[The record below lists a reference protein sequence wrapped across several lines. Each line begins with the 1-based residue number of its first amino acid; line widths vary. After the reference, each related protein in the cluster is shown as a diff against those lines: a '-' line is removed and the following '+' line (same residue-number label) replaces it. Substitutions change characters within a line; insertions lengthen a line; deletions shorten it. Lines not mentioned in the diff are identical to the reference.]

1 MAGDERPDRSAPRRE
16 LSTPRREFLVQV
28 SAAAAISGLGVSG
41 APAGEGTPAPL
52 AEIQLGPHRIT
63 RLIAGWNPI
72 DGHSHATRDLSLT
85 MREWFTV
92 ERTAALLEDCLRNG
106 ITTWQYDH
114 TPKSVETLRK
124 LWEKGAN
131 LKTIC
136 LHAERPGYDAPI
148 KTVIDETKPIGMVH
162 HGGVTERA
170 FHAGKSR
177 DVRDYV
183 KKVKDQGILAGV
195 STHCPDTIK
204 RIMDEGWENDF
215 FLCSFYYL
223 TRPREEME
231 KRLGKVPV
239 GEPFFESDPLEM
251 TAAIRQVS
259 KPCLAFK
266 LLAAGRLCWNKQ
278 SVEDAFRFAF
288 ANIKPT
294 DGVIVGMFPRFSDQ
308 VRQNAAFARKYGA
321 VRA

>member
-1 MAGDERPDRSAPRRE
+1 MAEDDRQNRSTPRRE
-16 LSTPRREFLVQV
+16 HSTPRREFLVQV
-28 SAAAAISGLGVSG
+28 SAAAAGSVFGASQ
-41 APAGEGTPAPL
+41 APAAQSAPAPL
-52 AEIQLGPHRIT
+52 ASVQLGPHRIS
-63 RLIAGWNPI
+63 RLIVGWNPI
-72 DGHSHATRDLSLT
+72 GGYSHATNDLSLT

-92 ERTAALLEDCLRNG
+92 ERTVALLEDCLRNG
-106 ITTWQYDH
+106 ITAWQYDH

-124 LWEKGAN
+124 LREKGAN

-136 LHAERPGYDAPI
+136 LHAERPGHDAPI
-148 KTVIDETKPIGMVH
+148 KTVIAETKPIGMVH
-162 HGGVTERA
+162 HGGVTEQA
-170 FHAGKSR
+170 FRAGKSR
-177 DVRDYV
+177 NVRDYV

-195 STHCPDTIK
+195 STHCPATIK

-215 FLCSFYYL
+215 FMCSFYYL
-223 TRPREEME
+223 TRPREEMQ
-231 KRLGKVPV
+231 KQLGKVPV

-278 SVEDAFRFAF
+278 SVEEAFKFAF
-288 ANIKPT
+288 ASIKPT

-308 VRQNAAFARKYGA
+308 VRQNAAYVRKYGA

>member
-1 MAGDERPDRSAPRRE
+1 MANDDRRDPSISRE
-16 LSTPRREFLVQV
+16 GLSTPRREFLVQL
-28 SAAAAISGLGVSG
+28 SAAAALGGLSV
-41 APAGEGTPAPL
+41 GTAAAAESEAVPL
-52 AEIQLGPHRIT
+52 AAVQLGPHRIS
-63 RLIAGWNPI
+63 RLIVGWNPI

-85 MREWFTV
+85 MREWFTID
-92 ERTAALLEDCLRNG
+92 RTVTLLEDCVRNG

-136 LHAERPGYDAPI
+136 LHAERPGHDAPI
-148 KTVIDETKPIGMVH
+148 KTVIDETKPIAMVH

-170 FHAGKSR
+170 FQAGKPQA
-177 DVRDYV
+177 VRDYV

-195 STHCPDTIK
+195 SSHCPDTVK
-204 RIMDEGWENDF
+204 RVMDEGWENDF
-215 FLCSFYYL
+215 FMTSFYYL
-223 TRPREEME
+223 TRPREEMQ
-231 KRLGKVPV
+231 KQFGKVPV
-239 GEPFFESDPLEM
+239 GEPFFESDPSEM

-278 SVEDAFRFAF
+278 SVEDAFKFAF

-294 DGVIVGMFPRFSDQ
+294 DAVIVGMFPRFSDQ
-308 VRQNAAFARKYGA
+308 VRQNAAYARKYGA

>member
-1 MAGDERPDRSAPRRE
+1 VPENKHYNR
-16 LSTPRREFLVQV
+16 LTPRREFLVQV
-28 SAAAAISGLGVSG
+28 SAAAAAGLAV
-41 APAGEGTPAPL
+41 AGTPAAEGTTAPL
-52 AEIQLGPHRIT
+52 PSVRLGPHAVS
-63 RLIAGWNPI
+63 RLIVGWNPI
-72 DGHSHATRDLSLT
+72 DGHSHSTPDMSLT

-92 ERTAALLEDCLRNG
+92 DRTVALLEDCLRNG

-124 LWEKGAN
+124 LWEKGLA

-136 LHAERPGYDAPI
+136 LHAERAGHDAPI

-162 HGGVTERA
+162 HGGVTESKFRA
-170 FHAGKSR
+170 GR
-177 DVRDYV
+177 PQDVRDYV

-204 RIMDEGWENDF
+204 RIADEGWENDF
-215 FLCSFYYL
+215 FMCSFYYL

-231 KRLGKVPV
+231 KQLGKVPV
-239 GEPFFESDPLEM
+239 GEPFFESDPKEM

-266 LLAAGRLCWNKQ
+266 LLAAGRLCWNKR
-278 SVEDAFRFAF
+278 SVEDAFKFAF
-288 ANIKPT
+288 AGIKPS
-294 DGVIVGMFPRFSDQ
+294 DAVIVGMFPRFSDQ
-308 VRQNAAFARKYGA
+308 VRQNAAYARKYGA

>member
-1 MAGDERPDRSAPRRE
+1 MAQHDQQEH
-16 LSTPRREFLVQV
+16 STPRREFLMQV
-28 SAAAAISGLGVSG
+28 SAAAVGGLAASG
-41 APAGEGTPAPL
+41 ATAAESTPAPL
-52 AEIQLGPHRIT
+52 ATVQLGAHRVS
-63 RLIAGWNPI
+63 RLIVGWNPI

-92 ERTAALLEDCLRNG
+92 ERTVGLLEDCLRNG

-124 LWEKGAN
+124 LREKGAN

-136 LHAERPGYDAPI
+136 LHAERPNHDAPI
-148 KTVIDETKPIGMVH
+148 KTVIEETKPIAMVH

-170 FHAGKSR
+170 FQAGKPQA
-177 DVRDYV
+177 VRDYV

-195 STHCPDTIK
+195 STHCPDTVK
-204 RIMDEGWENDF
+204 RVMDEGWENDF
-215 FLCSFYYL
+215 FMASFYYL
-223 TRPREEME
+223 TRPREEMQ
-231 KRLGKVPV
+231 KQLGKVPV
-239 GEPFFESDPLEM
+239 GEPFFESDPADM

-266 LLAAGRLCWNKQ
+266 LLAAGRLCWNKK
-278 SVEDAFRFAF
+278 SVEEAFKYGF
-288 ANIKPT
+288 ANIKPS
-294 DGVIVGMFPRFSDQ
+294 DAVIVGMFPRFSEQ
-308 VRQNAAFARKYGA
+308 VRQNAAYVRKYGG

>member
-1 MAGDERPDRSAPRRE
+1 MPENKHYNR
-16 LSTPRREFLVQV
+16 LTPRREFLVQV
-28 SAAAAISGLGVSG
+28 SAAAAAGLAV
-41 APAGEGTPAPL
+41 AGTPAAEGTTAPL
-52 AEIQLGPHRIT
+52 PSVRLGPHAVS
-63 RLIAGWNPI
+63 RLIVGWNPI
-72 DGHSHATRDLSLT
+72 DGHSHSTPDMSLT

-92 ERTAALLEDCLRNG
+92 DRTVALLEDCLRNG

-124 LWEKGAN
+124 LWEKGLA

-136 LHAERPGYDAPI
+136 LHAERAGHDAPI

-162 HGGVTERA
+162 HGGVTESKFRA
-170 FHAGKSR
+170 GR
-177 DVRDYV
+177 PQDVRDYV

-204 RIMDEGWENDF
+204 RIADEGWENDF
-215 FLCSFYYL
+215 FMCSFYYL

-231 KRLGKVPV
+231 KQLGKVPV
-239 GEPFFESDPLEM
+239 GEPFFESDPKEM

-266 LLAAGRLCWNKQ
+266 LLAAGRLCWNKR
-278 SVEDAFRFAF
+278 SVEDAFKFAF
-288 ANIKPT
+288 AGIKPS
-294 DGVIVGMFPRFSDQ
+294 DAVIVGMFPRFSDQ
-308 VRQNAAFARKYGA
+308 VRQNAAYARKYGA

>member
-1 MAGDERPDRSAPRRE
+1 MAEADRPHG
-16 LSTPRREFLVQV
+16 STPRREFLLQV
-28 SAAAAISGLGVSG
+28 SAAAAVSGLGVSR
-41 APAGEGTPAPL
+41 TL
-52 AEIQLGPHRIT
+52 AAQSTSASIAEVQLGPHRIS
-63 RLIAGWNPI
+63 RLIVGWNPI
-72 DGHSHATRDLSLT
+72 DGHSHATNDLSMT

-92 ERTAALLEDCLRNG
+92 ERTVALLEDCVRHG
-106 ITTWQYDH
+106 VTTWQYDH
-114 TPKSVETLRK
+114 TPKSVQALRK
-124 LWEKGAN
+124 LWEKGVN

-136 LHAERPGYDAPI
+136 LHAERAGHDAPI

-162 HGGVTERA
+162 HGGETERA
-170 FHAGKSR
+170 FHAGKFQQ
-177 DVRDYV
+177 VRDYV

-215 FLCSFYYL
+215 FMCSFYYL

-239 GEPFFESDPLEM
+239 GEPFFESDPIEM
-251 TAAIRQVS
+251 TSSIRQVS

-266 LLAAGRLCWNKQ
+266 LLAAGRLCWNQQ
-278 SVEDAFRFAF
+278 SVDAAFRFAF

-294 DGVIVGMFPRFSDQ
+294 DAVIVGMFPRFSDQ
-308 VRQNAAFARKYGA
+308 VRQNAAYARKYGA
-321 VRA
+321 LPA

>member
-1 MAGDERPDRSAPRRE
+1 MPEDDHAAPHRE
-16 LSTPRREFLVQV
+16 LSTPRREFLARV
-28 SAAAAISGLGVSG
+28 SAAAAIGGLGVSG
-41 APAGEGTPAPL
+41 AAAAGHTQPALPSV
-52 AEIQLGPHRIT
+52 QLGPHRIS
-63 RLIAGWNPI
+63 RLIVGWNPI

-85 MREWFTV
+85 MREWFTL
-92 ERTAALLEDCLRNG
+92 ERTVALLEDCLRNG

-114 TPKSVETLRK
+114 TPKSVATLRK
-124 LWEKGAN
+124 LRENGAKLN
-131 LKTIC
+131 TIC
-136 LHAERPGYDAPI
+136 LHAERPGDAPI
-148 KTVIDETKPIGMVH
+148 KTVIDETNPIAMVH

-170 FHAGKSR
+170 FEAGKSHV
-177 DVRDYV
+177 VRDYV

-215 FLCSFYYL
+215 FMCSFYYL

-239 GEPFFESDPLEM
+239 GEPFFESDPVEM
-251 TAAIRQVS
+251 TAAIRHVP

-266 LLAAGRLCWNKQ
+266 LLAAGRLCWDKQ
-278 SVEDAFRFAF
+278 SVEAAFKFAF

-294 DGVIVGMFPRFSDQ
+294 DAVIVGMFPRFSDQ
-308 VRQNAAFARKYGA
+308 VRENTALVRKYG
-321 VRA
+321 VLRA